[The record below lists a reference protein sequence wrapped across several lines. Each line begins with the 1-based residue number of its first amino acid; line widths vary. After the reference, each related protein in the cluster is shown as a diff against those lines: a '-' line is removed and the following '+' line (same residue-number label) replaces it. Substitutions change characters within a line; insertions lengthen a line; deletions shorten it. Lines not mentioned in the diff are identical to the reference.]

1 MAQIREIMTENP
13 KTCGPQDSVI
23 DAAKLMASEDVGPI
37 PIVEGENLVGI
48 VTDRDI
54 VIRVV
59 AEGRDA
65 RATTLG
71 EIASTDIATVSPD
84 DDLDRAI
91 EVMGSKQIRR
101 IPVVEGQR
109 IIGIVAQAD
118 VARHAEETKVG
129 DVVEDISR

>member
-1 MAQIREIMTENP
+1 MARIREIMTENP

-23 DAAKLMASEDVGPI
+23 DAAKLMAREDVGPI
-37 PIVEGENLVGI
+37 PIVEGEKLVGI

-54 VIRVV
+54 VVRIV

-65 RATTLG
+65 QSTTIG
-71 EIASTDIATVSPD
+71 EIASSDVATVSPD
-84 DDLDRAI
+84 DDLDRAL

-101 IPVVEGQR
+101 LPVVEGQR
-109 IIGIVAQAD
+109 LIGIVAQAD